1 MKVSSIRVAAAALA
15 ICAPLIAL
23 QAQASGGY
31 GEAPVPQDERTF
43 FVDDSKLPFDALPG
57 IDSERLWGVLGGAGY
72 RIEIPADWNGD
83 LVMYTHG
90 FRGADAELTVD
101 NPPLR
106 PYLLAN
112 GYAWAASSYSR
123 NYYDVRAGVEDT
135 NALVRLFHDEVGT
148 PERTFITGFSMGG
161 HVIGAAIE
169 QFPNLL
175 CPDGRR
181 GRLCRRI
188 GRLLG
193 RISGGVAY
201 DGAAPFCGVM
211 GDTALFD
218 YFGDF
223 ARGAETN
230 AGLPVGYPPAADY
243 GTSVLPLVI
252 GSLFQDFGAGFPA
265 ALTAA
270 GEQQKAL
277 TEQLSGGERPLFDA
291 AFPGYQTLLFSFA
304 GSNGDVDGVVSGNLY
319 DNVGRTYQFD
329 GEAALSAEE
338 QAFNDAILRIA
349 RDPGVNRERL
359 LKLERIPTIHGRLA
373 IPVVSVHTLGDLFV
387 PFSMQQIYAREAI
400 AQARQEFLV
409 SRATRALGHC
419 EFSSDELV
427 ESFQAMVDWVN
438 SGERPPGDDI
448 LDPTQVADPAMGC
461 AFTRGSTGGTPAFLR
476 ACP

>member
-1 MKVSSIRVAAAALA
+1 MNVADF
-15 ICAPLIAL
+15 L
-23 QAQASGGY
+23 Q
-31 GEAPVPQDERTF
+31 
-43 FVDDSKLPFDALPG
+43 
-57 IDSERLWGVLGGAGY
+57 
-72 RIEIPADWNGD
+72 
-83 LVMYTHG
+83 
-90 FRGADAELTVD
+90 TVD
-101 NPPLR
+101 AFRCLGPDSASR
-106 PYLLAN
+106 LAN
-112 GYAWAASSYSR
+112 RVEVQDYAAGDKIIERGGPGDSMFIIAKGSVQVPILDEQAGDATILFCSHR
-123 NYYDVRAGVEDT
+123 FDDVRGRVDRVLE
-135 NALVRLFHDEVGT
+135 LV
-148 PERTFITGFSMGG
+148 
-161 HVIGAAIE
+161 
-169 QFPNLL
+169 
-175 CPDGRR
+175 DGR
-181 GRLCRRI
+181 
-188 GRLLG
+188 
-193 RISGGVAY
+193 VAY